1 MSAHAKRRGRSAAR
15 RAYTIIEV
23 MMAMAILAMGAT
35 GVMAMQKV
43 TLAGNQRARA
53 LATATMIAQTWAE
66 RLRADAVVWNNPNG
80 TDDLN
85 ETRWLI
91 NATQKPYPAWIVPQ
105 DNATPATVS
114 AAADSQGHDILPY
127 DDKKSVQAFC
137 TELRFFPLTTDSGAP
152 SYIRAEIRVF
162 WAKGSTTGR
171 GTTGRPITCADDAS
185 PGMGFVYLATGFTP
199 NTIQN

>member
-1 MSAHAKRRGRSAAR
+1 MSARAKGRGRGAAR

-23 MMAMAILAMGAT
+23 MMAMSVLGIGAT

-80 TDDLN
+80 ASDLN
-85 ETRWLI
+85 ETRWLV
-91 NATQKPYPAWIVPQ
+91 NATLNPFPAWILPQ
-105 DNATPATVS
+105 DGGNPITVS
-114 AAADSQGHDILPY
+114 AAADSQGRDILPT
-127 DDKKSVQAFC
+127 DPGSPVQAFC
-137 TELRFFPLTTDSGAP
+137 TELRFLPLTTTNGVPD
-152 SYIRAEIRVF
+152 YIRAEIRVF

-171 GTTGRPITCADDAS
+171 GTTGRAITCAEDAS
-185 PGMGFVYLATGFTP
+185 TGMGFVYVTTGFTP

>member
-1 MSAHAKRRGRSAAR
+1 MSARAKGCGRGATR
-15 RAYTIIEV
+15 RAYTLIEV

-80 TDDLN
+80 ADDLN

-105 DNATPATVS
+105 DNANPATVS
-114 AAADSQGHDILPY
+114 AAADSQGHDILPT
-127 DDKKSVQAFC
+127 DPGSPIQAFC
-137 TELRFFPLTTDSGAP
+137 TELRFFPLTTEGGIP

-162 WAKGSTTGR
+162 WAKGSSHGR
-171 GTTGRPITCADDAS
+171 GTTGHPITCADDAL
-185 PGMGFVYLATGFTP
+185 PGMGFVYVATGFTP